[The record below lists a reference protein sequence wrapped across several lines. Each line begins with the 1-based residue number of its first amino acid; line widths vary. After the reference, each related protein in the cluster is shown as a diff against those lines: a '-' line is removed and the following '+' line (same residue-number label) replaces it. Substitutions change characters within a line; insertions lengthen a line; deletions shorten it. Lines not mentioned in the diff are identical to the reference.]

1 MYFAHP
7 YCSGEGG
14 TNENHNGLL
23 RQLFPKKTNLLKV
36 TQDQVNDSVYCL
48 NHQPRKRLGYRT
60 PHEVLYGLEM
70 RPLKL
75 TTYALCS

>member
-36 TQDQVNDSVYCL
+36 AQDQVNDAVYCL

-75 TTYALCS
+75 TT